1 MHTRVIIALV
11 ALLIMPGQRAFAQ
24 NITSDTISIKIS
36 DITKME
42 VADTS
47 MANVSDTTT
56 LKNKNYEQLILEM
69 HQKLDE
75 MQLKLD
81 QMHGKIHKPK
91 KEEIIAS
98 NKKRDSQFYW
108 SIQFGFMLQN
118 TEYLTKGAGE
128 EEKEKLGKRFSYAIK
143 PSIGYN
149 FTDRITAGLK
159 FVFADCNFSG
169 MESTTSL
176 QYMIANALIGG
187 GVSLS
192 DYITWRIQP
201 YFRYRI
207 THIIWDRLN
216 LWGELELY
224 IGQNIPRDTETRKLQ
239 YSETSTIYGA
249 LLRPMISVDINKNL
263 MLFTSL
269 DFISWNDSYLE
280 SEGEI
285 YHNSSFNFQII
296 PIYNILSGLFN
307 IGIQKKF

>member
-24 NITSDTISIKIS
+24 NRTSDTISIKIS
-36 DITKME
+36 DTTKLE

-47 MANVSDTTT
+47 MANVSDTTDSQT
-56 LKNKNYEQLILEM
+56 KNYEQLILEM

-81 QMHGKIHKPK
+81 QMHGTIQK
-91 KEEIIAS
+91 KGS
-98 NKKRDSQFYW
+98 TLDTDKKRETQFYW

-118 TEYLTKGAGE
+118 TEYITKGAGE

-149 FTDRITAGLK
+149 FTDRITAGLR

-207 THIIWDRLN
+207 TKIIWDRLN
-216 LWGELELY
+216 LWGELEIY

-249 LLRPMISVDINKNL
+249 GLRPMISVDINKNL
-263 MLFTSL
+263 MLFTRM

-280 SEGEI
+280 SNGEI
-285 YHNSSFNFQII
+285 YHNSSFNFHVI
-296 PIYNILSGLFN
+296 PIYNILSAFFN